1 MVRVEVHMSLIHE
14 TAIVSAEASIDPSVT
29 IGPYSIIDANV
40 SIGADTVIGPHCVI
54 RGGTTIGKRNHIF
67 QFSSIGEDPQDKKY
81 AGEPTQLII
90 GDGNTIREYCTL
102 SRGTAQDE
110 GITRLGN
117 NNWLMAYV
125 HIAHDCIVGDETIFA
140 NNVTLAGHVSV
151 DDYVIFGGFS
161 GVHQFARVGAHA
173 FVANNAAVSRDVPPY
188 LMAAG
193 SPAAPRGINLEGLK
207 RRGFDSVQTRNIKN
221 AFRLLY
227 RSGLRLEEAREKIA
241 ELAIEQPELSIFAV
255 FLESSERSIIR

>member
-1 MVRVEVHMSLIHE
+1 MSLIHE
-14 TAIVSAEASIDPSVT
+14 TAIVSAEAAIDPSVT
-29 IGPYSIIDANV
+29 VGPYSIIDADV

-54 RGGTTIGKRNHIF
+54 RGGTTIGKRNRIF

-102 SRGTAQDE
+102 NRGTAQDK
-110 GITRLGN
+110 GITRLGD

-125 HIAHDCIVGDETIFA
+125 HIAHDCVVGDEAIFA

-151 DDYVIFGGFS
+151 GDYVIFGGFS

-241 ELAIEQPELSIFAV
+241 ELATEQPELSIFAV

>member
-1 MVRVEVHMSLIHE
+1 MSLIHE
-14 TAIVSAEASIDPSVT
+14 TAIVSTEASIDPSVT
-29 IGPYSIIDANV
+29 VGPYSIIDADV

-54 RGGTTIGKRNHIF
+54 RGGTTIGERNHIF

-110 GITRLGN
+110 GVTRLGD

-140 NNVTLAGHVSV
+140 NNVTLAGHVTV
-151 DDYVIFGGFS
+151 GDYVIFGGFS

-221 AFRLLY
+221 AYRLLY
-227 RSGLRLEEAREKIA
+227 RSGLRLEEALEKISD
-241 ELAIEQPELSIFAV
+241 LATEQPELSIFAV
-255 FLESSERSIIR
+255 FLESTERSIVR